1 MSQRLQTDELDVTM
15 TIEKWPFL
23 HPLQITGYTFNDC
36 EYGVVELRAG
46 DLVGRG
52 ECFGV
57 YYLNDDVAHCKAQI
71 EAVAD
76 RLRQGITREE
86 LLEILPAGGARNA
99 VDCALWDLEAKQL
112 GRPAW
117 QIAGLSQ
124 PRPLRTTYTLGA
136 EDPRHMAERAR
147 GYVRARAL
155 KLKLTG
161 TGEDA
166 ERLRAVRAAR
176 PDVWIAVDGN
186 QGFDRASLEALMP
199 TLIGANVQLVEQ
211 PFPRGHDADLD
222 GFASPIALAADE
234 SAQDIGDLPQL
245 AGRYDVVN
253 IKLDKCGG
261 LTRGLAM
268 HTEARRLGMKT
279 MVGCMGGTSLA
290 MAPGFLLGQRCE
302 IVDLDGPIF
311 LAKDRTPSVVYDDE
325 GCIFSPETVWGGA
338 NF

>member
-1 MSQRLQTDELDVTM
+1 MPNVHTGELEVTM
-15 TIEKWPFL
+15 TIERWPFS
-23 HPLQITGYTFNDC
+23 HPLQITGYTFYDC

-57 YYLNDDVAHCKAQI
+57 YYLNDDVAHAKAQI

-76 RLRQGITREE
+76 RLRGGISREE
-86 LLEILPAGGARNA
+86 LLEVLPAGGARNA

-112 GRPAW
+112 ERPAW
-117 QIAGLSQ
+117 EIAGLQ
-124 PRPLRTTYTLGA
+124 PPRPLRTTYTLGA
-136 EDPRHMAERAR
+136 EEPAHMAQRAR
-147 GYVRARAL
+147 GYSNARAL

-166 ERLRAVRAAR
+166 ERVRAVRAAR
-176 PDVWIAVDGN
+176 PDVWMAVDGN
-186 QGFDRASLEALMP
+186 QGFNRTSLEAVMP
-199 TLIGANVQLVEQ
+199 ALVAAKVELVEQ
-211 PFPRGHDADLD
+211 PFARGHDADLD
-222 GFASPIALAADE
+222 GFESPIALAADE
-234 SAQDIGDLPQL
+234 SALDIGDLPNL
-245 AGRYDVVN
+245 VGRYDVIN

-268 HTEARRLGMKT
+268 HAEARRLGMKT

-311 LAKDRTPSVVYDDE
+311 LAKDRVPSVIYDDE

>member
-1 MSQRLQTDELDVTM
+1 MPNVHTGELEVTM
-15 TIEKWPFL
+15 TIERWPFS
-23 HPLQITGYTFNDC
+23 HPLQITGYTFYDC

-46 DLVGRG
+46 NLVGRG

-57 YYLNDDVAHCKAQI
+57 YYLNDDVAHAKAQI

-76 RLRQGITREE
+76 TLRAGISREE
-86 LLEILPAGGARNA
+86 LLEVLPAGGARNA

-117 QIAGLSQ
+117 EIASLQ
-124 PRPLRTTYTLGA
+124 PPRPLRTTYTLGA
-136 EDPRHMAERAR
+136 EDPAQMAERAR
-147 GYVRARAL
+147 GYTKARAI

-166 ERLRAVRAAR
+166 ERVRAVRAAR
-176 PDVWIAVDGN
+176 PDVWMAVDGN
-186 QGFDRASLEALMP
+186 QGFNRASLEALMP
-199 TLIGANVQLVEQ
+199 ALVEAKVDLVEQ
-211 PFPRGHDADLD
+211 PMARGHDADLD
-222 GFASPIALAADE
+222 GFESPIALAADE
-234 SAQDIGDLPQL
+234 SAQDIGDLPNL
-245 AGRYDVVN
+245 VGLYDVIN

-268 HTEARRLGMKT
+268 HAEARRLGMKT

-311 LAKDRTPSVVYDDE
+311 LAKDRVPSVIYDDE
-325 GCIFSPETVWGGA
+325 GCVFSPETVWGGA
-338 NF
+338 NH

>member
-1 MSQRLQTDELDVTM
+1 MPNVHTGELEVTM
-15 TIEKWPFL
+15 TIERWPFS
-23 HPLQITGYTFNDC
+23 HPLQITGYTFYDC

-46 DLVGRG
+46 NLVGRG

-57 YYLNDDVAHCKAQI
+57 YYLNDDVAHAKAQI

-76 RLRQGITREE
+76 TLRAGISREE
-86 LLEILPAGGARNA
+86 LLEVLPAGGARNA

-117 QIAGLSQ
+117 QIAGLQ
-124 PRPLRTTYTLGA
+124 PPRPLRTTHTLGA
-136 EDPRHMAERAR
+136 EDPAQMAERAR
-147 GYVRARAL
+147 GYANARAI

-166 ERLRAVRAAR
+166 ERVRAVRAAR

-186 QGFDRASLEALMP
+186 QGFNRGSLEALMP
-199 TLIGANVQLVEQ
+199 ALVAAKVDLVEQ
-211 PFPRGHDADLD
+211 PFARGHDGDLD
-222 GFASPIALAADE
+222 GFESPIALAADE
-234 SAQDIGDLPQL
+234 SALDIGDLPNL
-245 AGRYDVVN
+245 VGRYDVIN

-268 HTEARRLGMKT
+268 HAEARRLGMKT

-311 LAKDRTPSVVYDDE
+311 LAKDRVPSVIYDDE

-338 NF
+338 NH